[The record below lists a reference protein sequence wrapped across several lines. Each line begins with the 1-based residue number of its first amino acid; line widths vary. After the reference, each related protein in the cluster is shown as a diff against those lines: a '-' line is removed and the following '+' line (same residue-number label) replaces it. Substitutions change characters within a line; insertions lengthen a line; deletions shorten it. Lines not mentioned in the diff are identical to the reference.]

1 VCVCVSRRTEFGRRC
16 WRMLPHV
23 LKAEEAMHHAG
34 KSMHEQ
40 TSFAVMMKCFEC
52 DHALLLK

>member
-1 VCVCVSRRTEFGRRC
+1 
-16 WRMLPHV
+16 MLPHV